1 VRASVPTARAAV
13 VRLAMPL
20 TGVAVPRL
28 VVPLKKV
35 TVPVGAVD
43 VEEPETGATVAVSVT
58 FAPCTAWAVDDDSVV
73 VVTIG
78 ATVAAVTTTER
89 AADVCEAAKMLS
101 PL

>member
-1 VRASVPTARAAV
+1 
-13 VRLAMPL
+13 MPL

-58 FAPCTAWAVDDDSVV
+58 FAPCTAWAVDDESVV
-73 VVTIG
+73 VVLIG
-78 ATVAAVTTTER
+78 VAEAIVNVPTAEVEVANEALPLNTAVTE
-89 AADVCEAAKMLS
+89 
-101 PL
+101 